1 MAEFPGTGPDGDDDG
16 GCSWCERGSGL
27 ILVAGAVGLLYI
39 GLDLISGGALSRL
52 FIGGVRAAADAIDPD
67 LDGQGADD
75 FPDRGAAEL
84 GMVAG
89 DDGNT

>member
-1 MAEFPGTGPDGDDDG
+1 MAELPGTDPADEDEG

-39 GLDLISGGALSRL
+39 GLDLISGGALSRM
-52 FIGGVRAAADAIDPD
+52 FIGGVRSAAEAIDPD
-67 LDGQGADD
+67 SGPGQDDGDGQA
-75 FPDRGAAEL
+75 PELGAA
-84 GMVAG
+84 VAG